1 MNKRQSKIVL
11 MMVVAGLALMF
22 VGASPAAAADGGG
35 EGVWAST
42 GLGVVGV
49 GVGCGLVIMGAGAGI
64 GRIGGSAV
72 ESMARQPEVAAQLTT
87 PMLITAALIEG
98 ATFFALIVIFLANN
112 KL

>member
-1 MNKRQSKIVL
+1 MNKRHSKIVL
-11 MMVVAGLALMF
+11 LMVVAGLALMF
-22 VGASPAAAADGGG
+22 VGATPASAAEGEGGG
-35 EGVWAST
+35 VFGST
-42 GLGVVGV
+42 GLGVLGV

-64 GRIGGSAV
+64 GRIGGSAL
-72 ESMARQPEVAAQLTT
+72 ESMARQPEVAGQLTT

>member
-1 MNKRQSKIVL
+1 MNKRHSKIVL
-11 MMVVAGLALMF
+11 LMVVAGLALMF
-22 VGASPAAAADGGG
+22 VGATPASAAEGEGGG
-35 EGVWAST
+35 VFGST
-42 GLGVVGV
+42 GLGVLGV

-64 GRIGGSAV
+64 GRIGGSAL

>member
-22 VGASPAAAADGGG
+22 VGASPAEAADGEG
-35 EGVWAST
+35 GVWGST
-42 GLGVVGV
+42 GLGVLGV
-49 GVGCGLVIMGAGAGI
+49 GVGSGLVIMGAGAGI

-72 ESMARQPEVAAQLTT
+72 ESMARQPEVAGQIFT
-87 PMLITAALIEG
+87 PMVLTAALIEG
-98 ATFFALIVIFLANN
+98 ATFFALIVILLANG

>member
-22 VGASPAAAADGGG
+22 VGASPASAADDGD
-35 EGVWAST
+35 GVWGAT

-49 GVGCGLVIMGAGAGI
+49 GVGSGLVIMGAGAGI
-64 GRIGGSAV
+64 GRIGGSAL
-72 ESMARQPEVAAQLTT
+72 ESMARQPEVAGQLTT

-98 ATFFALIVIFLANN
+98 ATFFALIVIFLANG

>member
-11 MMVVAGLALMF
+11 LMVVASLALMF
-22 VGASPAAAADGGG
+22 VGATPASAADGEGG
-35 EGVWAST
+35 GVWGST
-42 GLGVVGV
+42 GLGVLGV

-64 GRIGGSAV
+64 GRIGGSAL